1 MKHLVLGMLTA
12 IFLVACG
19 NSTKINLSDEEK
31 AKFSHDQ
38 QFIYYNGEA
47 VARFNNIEYEY
58 YRGHKVMEISLEQLK
73 PGLDDFTDKIVDYVR
88 TKNPKAKVE
97 VKVPFFPM
105 QEEGK

>member
-1 MKHLVLGMLTA
+1 MKHLVLGILTTL
-12 IFLVACG
+12 FLVACG
-19 NSTKINLSDEEK
+19 NSTKITLSEEEH

-38 QFIYYNGEA
+38 QFIYYEGNP
-47 VARFNNIEYEY
+47 VAKFHNIEYEY